1 LQISEI
7 KLFLIKNLG
16 EKDPMET
23 LMLVFQIILA
33 ILIVLIVLVNV
44 TKGSEYG
51 AVFRGAEAIFGG
63 AGPTSFLNK
72 VTMLLVVLFFLNS
85 LLLTKIS
92 SSKHKLVLPE
102 KVPTKSAPGQAPPI
116 PSPIPLPP
124 KDTSSPTKP

>member
-1 LQISEI
+1 
-7 KLFLIKNLG
+7 
-16 EKDPMET
+16 MET

-33 ILIVLIVLVNV
+33 LLIVLIVLVNV

-102 KVPTKSAPGQAPPI
+102 KVPAKSAPGQTPPI
-116 PSPIPLPP
+116 PSPLPLPP
-124 KDTSSPTKP
+124 KDTPTPSKP